1 MSSSVL
7 RGEQC
12 ANLLYY
18 VLNLVFGFKL
28 GFCIWF
34 SNLNSNMITENT
46 LQSIVKMMMT
56 KITLMF
62 VCLATLV
69 GCDSQNDQHSPMQF
83 DANTTNTVLTLSD
96 SDVAQMFV
104 GCYTISHDEPAQI
117 KISTHAGK
125 LVMQMKEPAN
135 ANRVWDN
142 PEPLEILTKKDVAN
156 YFAIDAKKLDA
167 IIARPDKL
175 MVLAKVQTS
184 HANLDPLLDSE
195 YLAYIYRGANTIYKV
210 VCDDAPV
217 DIVVDIANAPQTNSV
232 SLSNQVIHN

>member
-1 MSSSVL
+1 
-7 RGEQC
+7 
-12 ANLLYY
+12 
-18 VLNLVFGFKL
+18 
-28 GFCIWF
+28 
-34 SNLNSNMITENT
+34 MITENT

-217 DIVVDIANAPQTNSV
+217 DIVVDIANAPQTNTA
-232 SLSNQVIHN
+232 SLSNKAIHKSHTQIMSNTG

>member
-1 MSSSVL
+1 
-7 RGEQC
+7 
-12 ANLLYY
+12 
-18 VLNLVFGFKL
+18 
-28 GFCIWF
+28 
-34 SNLNSNMITENT
+34 
-46 LQSIVKMMMT
+46 MMMT

>member
-1 MSSSVL
+1 
-7 RGEQC
+7 
-12 ANLLYY
+12 
-18 VLNLVFGFKL
+18 
-28 GFCIWF
+28 
-34 SNLNSNMITENT
+34 MITENT

-104 GCYTISHDEPAQI
+104 GCYTISHDDPAQI

-217 DIVVDIANAPQTNSV
+217 DIVVDIANAPQTNTA
-232 SLSNQVIHN
+232 SLSNEAVKPYTKVIHK